1 MEAKTLD
8 APVQALHVD
17 DESAPPMAKARRGWL
32 VPVTQL
38 AIFIVFIGAWE
49 FASRNYV
56 RELFLPSPSRIVTAL
71 PENFEGILQHTWIT
85 VTEALLG
92 FVIGGGTGFCTGLL
106 LGRSYLADRVVAPY
120 FNALYSIPKI
130 ALAPLFLLWFGIG
143 ISSKVA
149 LAALLVFFLMHFN
162 MYSGVR
168 TMDNRLSRMVQVMG
182 GSRWDVFRHA
192 VVPSVLPWL
201 ISGVRVSFPYA
212 FIGAITGEF
221 IASNRGLG
229 YMITW
234 FQGTFETRNM
244 FAYLL
249 VLVVMVSLVNHGLGK
264 LEAHLMRWRQGDQH
278 GGPAI

>member
-1 MEAKTLD
+1 MEAKAIEATT
-8 APVQALHVD
+8 APAAAEECPV
-17 DESAPPMAKARRGWL
+17 RRRRRGGWL
-32 VPVTQL
+32 VPAAQL
-38 AIFIVFIGAWE
+38 AIFVLFIGTWE

-56 RELFLPSPSRIVTAL
+56 REIFLPAPSRIVSAL

-85 VTEALLG
+85 VSEALAG
-92 FVIGGGTGFCTGLL
+92 FFIGGITGFCTGLL

-120 FNALYSIPKI
+120 FNALYSVPKI

-168 TMDNRLSRMVQVMG
+168 NMDDRLIRMVEVMG
-182 GSRWDVFRHA
+182 GNRWHVFRFA
-192 VVPSVLPWL
+192 IVPCVLPWL
-201 ISGVRVSFPYA
+201 ISGIRVSFPYA

-234 FQGTFETRNM
+234 YQGTFETRNM

-249 VLVVMVSLVNHGLGK
+249 VLVVLVSLVNYGLGK
-264 LEAHLMRWRQGDQH
+264 LESHLMRWKQTDHRGS
-278 GGPAI
+278 PAL